1 VREIDIATRDTDR
14 GILCG
19 VFCAGQQIAS
29 LEFVKINNYV
39 IGHIYDA
46 DGETL
51 VKFTETL
58 EENDEGTN

>member
-1 VREIDIATRDTDR
+1 MGLIDIATRDTDR
-14 GILCG
+14 GVICG
-19 VFCAGQQIAS
+19 VFCAGQQVAS

-39 IGHIYDA
+39 LGHVYDA

-58 EENDEGTN
+58 EENDEGTD

>member
-1 VREIDIATRDTDR
+1 MGLIDIATRDTDR
-14 GILCG
+14 GIICG
-19 VFCAGQQIAS
+19 VFCEGQQVAS

-39 IGHIYDA
+39 IGHVYDV

-58 EENDEGTN
+58 EDTNESTS

>member
-1 VREIDIATRDTDR
+1 MGVISVATRDTDR
-14 GILCG
+14 GIVCG
-19 VFCAGQQIAS
+19 VFCKGQQVAS

-39 IGHIYDA
+39 LGHVYDA

-58 EENDEGTN
+58 EENNEGTS

>member
-58 EENDEGTN
+58 EENDEGIS

>member
-1 VREIDIATRDTDR
+1 MGVINVATRDTDR
-14 GILCG
+14 GIVCG
-19 VFCAGQQIAS
+19 VFCEGQQVAS

-39 IGHIYDA
+39 LGHVYDA

-58 EENDEGTN
+58 EENDEGTS

>member
-1 VREIDIATRDTDR
+1 MSGIDIATRDTDR

-19 VFCAGQQIAS
+19 VFCKGQQVAS

-39 IGHIYDA
+39 LGHMYDA

>member
-1 VREIDIATRDTDR
+1 MREIDIATRDTDR

-58 EENDEGTN
+58 EENDEGIS